1 MCFKKMKPI
10 VPKNAEYCLHKCY
23 AMMYRWIW
31 AASCLLLLAACQGR
45 QQAGEAAAAAP
56 GAQEIVDA
64 AIARHGGERY
74 ADSQIEFRFRER
86 DYRAWRQG
94 WRWHYTRSYTDTAG
108 HHLRDL
114 LSSGG
119 LIREIDGQPVSLS
132 AKDSSAYANSVNS
145 VLYFALLP
153 YFLND
158 EAVIKEYDRAV
169 EIKGQPYHR
178 LRVSFR
184 EEGGGK
190 DYDDE
195 YLYWFHRDSL
205 TLDYLAYSYHT
216 DGGGQR
222 FREAFNPRTVNGIR
236 FADYR
241 NYKPQAKGARLEQL
255 DSLFQQGEL
264 EQLSLIENENIRVQ
278 HPAPPAAD

>member
-1 MCFKKMKPI
+1 
-10 VPKNAEYCLHKCY
+10 VAKNAEYCPHKRY
-23 AMMYRWIW
+23 AMTYRWIFG
-31 AASCLLLLAACQGR
+31 AGCLLALAACQGG
-45 QQAGEAAAAAP
+45 QQASEAAKAAP
-56 GAQEIVDA
+56 DAQQIVDA

-74 ADSQIEFRFRER
+74 ADSQVEFRFRER
-86 DYRAWRQG
+86 DYLAWRQG
-94 WRWHYTRSYTDTAG
+94 WRWRYTRTYTDTAG
-108 HHLRDL
+108 HHIRDV
-114 LSSGG
+114 LSDAG
-119 LIREIDGQPVSLS
+119 LAREIDGQPVSLS

-158 EAVIKEYDRAV
+158 QAVIKQYDRAV

-178 LRVSFR
+178 LRVRFR

-190 DYDDE
+190 DHDDE

-216 DGGGQR
+216 DGGGMR
-222 FREAFNPRTVNGIR
+222 FREAFNPRMASGIR

-241 NYKPQAKGARLEQL
+241 NYKPKAEGARIEQL
-255 DSLFQQGEL
+255 DSLFQRGEL
-264 EQLSLIENENIRVQ
+264 EQLSLIEKENIRVL